1 MADAPPPDQSADDP
15 TSGSEQ
21 EIVPTMLAEIATALG
36 RCTYPVSQSRVL
48 VEKAADAYGYK
59 SGVIA
64 LLPTLSIVGN
74 RQTGGIAMQELTG
87 SYRFDQIASAQAE
100 VAVACSGTKPPEDVL
115 RSLRAIPN
123 QTPLFPTWLRI
134 LGYGATA
141 LGFACLFQMTFQSL
155 AIAAM
160 LGILVGVALLWGNPG
175 RQVSALMPVVLTFA
189 SAVVVSVV
197 AVWANI
203 PDPARLA
210 VIPVLA
216 LIPGAALATSVIEL
230 FSGDMTAGSSRLI
243 YAIMLLLSITFAFTL
258 AVQLVGA
265 GENGLTDV
273 TAQTA
278 PPWVVWLGVVIFGLG
293 YSLFYCTP
301 LNLWIPTL
309 TLLVFSHLVLNLCQT
324 VMTPPLSAGVT
335 IALALIVAWVLN
347 DRTGTGPV
355 SLVLF
360 LPTFWMI
367 VPGSTGFVA
376 LTGVVEKNQDLS
388 DLGLQV
394 ALTVVSMSV
403 GIMIASL
410 IYPHLQKR
418 VGRH

>member
-278 PPWVVWLGVVIFGLG
+278 PPWVVWLGVVIFGL
-293 YSLFYCTP
+293 
-301 LNLWIPTL
+301 
-309 TLLVFSHLVLNLCQT
+309 LVFSHLVLNLCQT